1 MVCGLLCFAPL
12 LNVKFLRFVHI
23 VVYVLIALFSL
34 LYEQTSLSTVDGHLG
49 NS

>member
-1 MVCGLLCFAPL
+1 MWCF
-12 LNVKFLRFVHI
+12 VFRFFHSVFGRFVH
-23 VVYVLIALFSL
+23 VVAYVLIGLFSL